1 MTLFEAAAAWL
12 LTYLIHSTALL
23 LGALLLTRWMRNPAV
38 REVAWRTAVVGG
50 LVTSFAPVI
59 GVTSVAPRYL
69 IAPPVATIAASA
81 PAARDAAV
89 FGKRPTAH
97 ESDRSTE
104 AASEVPG
111 AANPTTGAPTAGPAE
126 PNADGTEGGQR
137 TAQPASGWFAGLS
150 RLGPATLAS
159 RLFVAVWLIGAFG
172 LVLVFARRRADLA
185 RRLGPRPRLEP
196 HPLYES
202 LAALKR
208 RFGIAR
214 PIVLTVSERLA
225 SPVAVGIDEV
235 CVPRIALEE
244 LDDAEREGM
253 LAHEVA
259 HLLRFDTVWLFTVAM
274 IERVFFFQP
283 LNRLATRRLQADAEL
298 LCDEWAA
305 GATGSGLSVARC
317 LVRVAEWID
326 AAPRPIPVAG
336 MAEERSALVERV
348 QRLVEE
354 LPMSAKPHRGLAAAA
369 VLAVVLGTVM
379 VAPSVSLAGQNRQPT
394 TPNVRNPA
402 SAAPT
407 EANDPNPA
415 GAANPSV
422 SPADELAQGRDPQA
436 TPSGAALADPTVDPA
451 PSPDPVPGAR
461 TAEPQDTS
469 SAVIAAL
476 SAALRDD
483 NVGVRRAAAQSLGN
497 LGDRRALN
505 ALLAAVA
512 DADDEVRA
520 SVVGA
525 LGELEDLR
533 ATDALLS
540 RSRDAS
546 VEVRRRAVQG
556 LAQFDDETAKAEWF
570 RPWLGDEDAEVRA
583 TAARSLGDV
592 RDRSSLG
599 GLMKLVDDPS
609 TDVRE
614 AAIGALGDIRDPA
627 ALPAIQRAIGDR
639 DAEVRQ
645 RALHAMSDFELT
657 SLPAG
662 VLQAFKDRDADVRSA
677 AARVAGQA
685 HDPVAV
691 PGLRALLADPDPDV
705 RDAAVDGLA
714 EIRDQ
719 SAIAALVE
727 AMKSS
732 DPSVRKAAARALGQR
747 GER

>member
-23 LGALLLTRWMRNPAV
+23 LGALFLTRWMRNPAL

-59 GVTSVAPRYL
+59 GVTSIAPRYL
-69 IAPPVATIAASA
+69 IAA
-81 PAARDAAV
+81 PAAAVSVVDQAPREAAGHQV
-89 FGKRPTAH
+89 SAH
-97 ESDRSTE
+97 ESAGTPGRNAGVTDSRATPE
-104 AASEVPG
+104 PG
-111 AANPTTGAPTAGPAE
+111 ATNSGFARADDAPLAGDRRP
-126 PNADGTEGGQR
+126 
-137 TAQPASGWFAGLS
+137 AQPASAWFSAWS

-159 RLFVAVWLIGAFG
+159 RLFVAVWLVGAFG

-196 HPLYES
+196 HPLYEA
-202 LAALKR
+202 LDALKR

-369 VLAVVLGTVM
+369 VLTAVLGTVM
-379 VAPSVSLAGQNRQPT
+379 VAPSVSLAGENRQPT
-394 TPNVRNPA
+394 VPNALSLAPL
-402 SAAPT
+402 AANRADPGMQGSPT
-407 EANDPNPA
+407 EEVAP
-415 GAANPSV
+415 
-422 SPADELAQGRDPQA
+422 GRDPQA
-436 TPSGAALADPTVDPA
+436 TPSGPALPDPA
-451 PSPDPVPGAR
+451 AAPAPNPDPAPGAR
-461 TAEPQDTS
+461 TAAPQDTS

-497 LGDRRALN
+497 LGDRRALT
-505 ALLAAVA
+505 ALLAAVG
-512 DADDEVRA
+512 DTDDEVRA

-525 LGELEDLR
+525 LGELEELR
-533 ATDALLS
+533 ATDALLG
-540 RSRDAS
+540 RSRDPS

-556 LAQFDDETAKAEWF
+556 LAQFDDEIAKAEWF

-583 TAARSLGDV
+583 TAARSLGDL

-614 AAIGALGDIRDPA
+614 AAVGALGDIRDPA

-645 RALHAMSDFELT
+645 RALHALSDFELT

-662 VLQAFKDRDADVRSA
+662 VTQAFKDRDADVRSA

-685 HDPVAV
+685 HDPAAV